1 MDIYSCGGETM
12 EKYLVFYNKIDNK
25 ELSRYTI
32 EGTFEGERDATTE
45 LLAYENN
52 IDVEDIITKIEMR

>member
-1 MDIYSCGGETM
+1 M
-12 EKYLVFYNKIDNK
+12 EKYLVFYNKINNK

-32 EGTFEGERDATTE
+32 EGTFESERDATAE